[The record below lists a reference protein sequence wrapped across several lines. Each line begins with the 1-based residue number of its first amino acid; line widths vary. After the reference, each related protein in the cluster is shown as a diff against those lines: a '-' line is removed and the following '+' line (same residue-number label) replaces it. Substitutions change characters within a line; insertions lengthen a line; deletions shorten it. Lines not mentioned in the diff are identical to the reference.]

1 MKTLTAKGLELRFD
15 TDVTS
20 REEAMKVLTAACA
33 KAGIQLLDNPNGT
46 LTDEDGHEIGD
57 DDTSDY
63 DVSVWV
69 EGKRSQIV
77 RARSWD
83 EASDKAYELC
93 KQEVSG
99 VLDRASFEILTAYNM
114 DRNELYDYE
123 TKTVEKY
130 N

>member
-1 MKTLTAKGLELRFD
+1 MKTLTAKGLELQFN

-46 LTDEDGHEIGD
+46 LTDEAGHEIGD
-57 DDTSDY
+57 DDTSEY
-63 DVSVWV
+63 DVSAWV
-69 EGKRSQIV
+69 EGKLSVIV

-83 EASDKAYELC
+83 EASDKAYALC

-99 VLDRASFEILTAYNM
+99 VLDRASLEILTAYNM
-114 DRNELYDYE
+114 QKGELYDYE
-123 TKTVEKY
+123 TKTIEK
-130 N
+130 